1 MVALLAR
8 YPVKSLCGEVLDEV
22 EVGPRGLAGDRGW
35 AVYSEDGGILK
46 TLGADGDPEFGLQA
60 HVVEGGRLRRGDAA
74 VLL

>member
-1 MVALLAR
+1 MVDL
-8 YPVKSLCGEVLDEV
+8 PQ
-22 EVGPRGLAGDRGW
+22 RGLDR
-35 AVYSEDGGILK
+35 DGRILK